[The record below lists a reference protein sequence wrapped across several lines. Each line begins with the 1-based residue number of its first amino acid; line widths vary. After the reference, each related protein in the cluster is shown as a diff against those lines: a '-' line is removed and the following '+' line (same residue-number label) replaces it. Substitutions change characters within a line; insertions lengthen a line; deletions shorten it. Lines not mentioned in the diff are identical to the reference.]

1 MGRLKPAGCPSHA
14 GVQRPPT
21 FWDPYLGVL
30 GREGRASSPL
40 AHFRPGQWGCWLG
53 AGRSLAE
60 ALQVDPEGGG
70 HLHVTVGEPGFKGA
84 LQAGR
89 GQKVRATRWVIH
101 PPSNPLLVSPQQFTE
116 PRSCGSDCCPW
127 GMLAQELFTCPPPK
141 EILYSFQE
149 ACLSPHLGGFLEG
162 AGLWAPA

>member
-1 MGRLKPAGCPSHA
+1 MGRLKPACCPSHA

-40 AHFRPGQWGCWLG
+40 AHFRPGQCGCWLG
-53 AGRSLAE
+53 AGRSPAE

-70 HLHVTVGEPGFKGA
+70 HLHVTVGEPGFKVA

-89 GQKVRATRWVIH
+89 GQKARATRWVIH
-101 PPSNPLLVSPQQFTE
+101 TLPILLASPRQFTE
-116 PRSCGSDCCPW
+116 PCSYGSVCCPW
-127 GMLAQELFTCPPPK
+127 GTLAQELKVFTCLPPPGRDT
-141 EILYSFQE
+141 L
-149 ACLSPHLGGFLEG
+149 
-162 AGLWAPA
+162 